1 MTGEASEVSFRAAM
15 EQGTHATVYAPS
27 LKNEPLELKLH
38 GVESGGVWV
47 ENQILTDMMLAAM
60 NETVLET
67 TPIFFLPYSTI
78 LWGFV
83 MLEDL
88 PSFSSDKLGLQSPE
102 EPA

>member
-1 MTGEASEVSFRAAM
+1 M
-15 EQGTHATVYAPS
+15 EQGTTVTVYAPL
-27 LKNEPLELKLH
+27 LKAEPLELKLH
-38 GVESGGVWV
+38 GVEHGGIWV
-47 ENQILTDMMLAAM
+47 ENQTLTDMMLGAM

-88 PSFSSDKLGLQSPE
+88 PSFSSDKFGIQSPE
-102 EPA
+102 ESA